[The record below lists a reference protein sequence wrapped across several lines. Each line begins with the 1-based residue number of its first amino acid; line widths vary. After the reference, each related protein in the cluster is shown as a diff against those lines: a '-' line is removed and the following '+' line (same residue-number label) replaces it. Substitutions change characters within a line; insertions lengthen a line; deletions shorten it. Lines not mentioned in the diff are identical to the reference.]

1 MTQAPPP
8 LSKDPFQALL
18 GQAIALH
25 NRGEL
30 AGAEQLYK
38 QILRANPN
46 HVIALNRIGSIA
58 AAAGHLDHAARF
70 IGRAAQLAP
79 DNAEVINNLGLVHL
93 TGQSH
98 EQALACF
105 QRAVALDPT
114 RADAWNN
121 LGVVQGRME
130 RNDAAVDAFRQA
142 LACNPSHASAWLN
155 LGLHLGKAGQS
166 AEAVDCFEKLIQLQ
180 PDDARAWRNL
190 GAAQIQLEAFEKAVP
205 ALRRAVE
212 LDPADIDSIDHC
224 GGALVSLRKYAE
236 ALDCYRRVLQARPE
250 SSVAHVNVA
259 NAFLGLHRHGEA
271 IMHYQQAVALDPK
284 SVMGHLRCGEL
295 LGKTKNIRLA
305 VQHLEAAY
313 AVDPNWE
320 WLEGRLLM
328 TRAIVCDWNERE
340 QRLQSALSH
349 VTASMRTLMP
359 FEAACLLSRRED
371 LYLCARSYVAAELPP
386 VPALPQQAP
395 KPRSDKIRIG
405 YVSADLHNHATAFLM
420 AELFECHDRSQFE
433 VVAFSIGP
441 ASQDEM
447 RLRLHAAF
455 DAFHDMRELSDRE
468 VAQRIADAG
477 IDILVDL
484 KGFTEHARFG
494 IFMHRPAP
502 IQVSYLGFP
511 GTTGADCMDYVIG
524 DATVTPFEHQPW
536 YSERIVQMP
545 HSYQVNDRKRRVAD
559 QVPTRAESGLPLTG
573 FVFCCF
579 NNNYKITPAVFDI
592 WMRLLHQVPGSVLW
606 LLKDNELAGT
616 NLLREAAQRGVAPER
631 LVFAKRLPLAEHL
644 ARHRLADL
652 FLDTLPCNAHT
663 TASDALWVG
672 LPVLTCLGETFASR
686 VGASLLRAVGLP
698 EMVVDN
704 LADYEAR
711 ALALAKDPEAL
722 AQLRARLLAQRDTA
736 PLFDTDRFRRDL
748 ESAYQTMWQR
758 HQQGLPPAP
767 FAVPASPSGH

>member
-1 MTQAPPP
+1 MTQASPTY
-8 LSKDPFQALL
+8 SKDPFQAVLS
-18 GQAIALH
+18 QAIELH

-93 TGQSH
+93 TGHSL
-98 EQALACF
+98 EPALAYF
-105 QRAVALDPT
+105 QRAVALDPK

-121 LGVVQGRME
+121 LGVVQGKLE
-130 RNDAAVDAFRQA
+130 RNDAAIDAFRQG
-142 LACNPSHASAWLN
+142 LACNASHVSAWLN
-155 LGLHLGKAGQS
+155 LGLYLGKAGQS

-190 GAAQIQLEAFEKAVP
+190 GAAQIQLQAFEQAVP

-212 LDPADIDSIDHC
+212 LDPSDVDSIDHC
-224 GGALVSLRKYAE
+224 GGALVSLCKYGD
-236 ALDCYRRVLQARPE
+236 ALESYLRVLQARPE
-250 SSVAHVNVA
+250 SSVAHVNVG
-259 NAFLGLHRHGEA
+259 NAYLGLQRYGEA
-271 IMHYQQAVALDPK
+271 LMHYQHAVRLDPR
-284 SVMGHLRCGEL
+284 SVVGQFRCGEL
-295 LGKTKNIRLA
+295 FGKAKNIALS
-305 VQHLEAAY
+305 VKHFETAY
-313 AVDPNWE
+313 ALNPDWE
-320 WLEGRLLM
+320 WLEGRLLLA
-328 TRAIVCDWNERE
+328 RATVCDWFESDV
-340 QRLQSALSH
+340 RLQHALAQ
-349 VTASMRTLMP
+349 VRASKHAIGP
-359 FEAACLLSRRED
+359 FEAACTFFNGED
-371 LYLCARSYVAAELPP
+371 LLLCARTYAAAEHPP
-386 VPALPQQAP
+386 VASIE
-395 KPRSDKIRIG
+395 KPLSRARSDRVRIG
-405 YVSADLHNHATAFLM
+405 YVSGDFHNHATAFLM
-420 AELFECHDRSQFE
+420 AGLFECHDRRQFE
-433 VVAFSIGP
+433 VIAFSIGP
-441 ASQDEM
+441 ATQDEM
-447 RLRLHAAF
+447 RLRLHSAF
-455 DAFHDMRELSDRE
+455 DAFHDLREFSDRE

-494 IFMHRPAP
+494 IFTYRPAP
-502 IQVSYLGFP
+502 IQVCYLGFP
-511 GTTGADCMDYVIG
+511 GTTGADCMDYVIA

-536 YSERIVQMP
+536 YTERIVQMP
-545 HSYQVNDRKRRVAD
+545 HSYQVNDRKRRIAD
-559 QVPTRAESGLPLTG
+559 QIPSRAEAGLPASG

-672 LPVLTCLGETFASR
+672 LPVLSCIGETFAGR

-704 LADYEAR
+704 LVDYEAR
-711 ALALAKDPEAL
+711 ALALATDPEAL
-722 AQLRARLLAQRDTA
+722 AQLRSRLLAQRDTA

-767 FAVPASPSGH
+767 FAVPASLPGH

>member
-25 NRGEL
+25 NHGEL

-212 LDPADIDSIDHC
+212 LDSADIDSIDHC

-271 IMHYQQAVALDPK
+271 LAHYQKAIQLDATCFD
-284 SVMGHLRCGEL
+284 GYLRCSEL
-295 LGKTKNIRLA
+295 YGKAKNKELA
-305 VQHLEAAY
+305 LSNLRSAY
-313 AVDPNWE
+313 ALKPGFSG
-320 WLEGRLLM
+320 LEGRLNMAL
-328 TRAIVCDWNERE
+328 AEICDWNDYGARMES
-340 QRLQSALSH
+340 LQAD
-349 VTASMRTLMP
+349 VRAGKCAVMP
-359 FEAACLLSRRED
+359 FECLSMLAHPQD
-371 LYLCARSYVAAELPP
+371 QYLCAKTYVATEIP
-386 VPALPQQAP
+386 VATSVEPVRRPADDG
-395 KPRSDKIRIG
+395 RIRIG
-405 YVSADLHNHATAFLM
+405 YVSADFHEHATAYLM
-420 AELFECHDRSQFE
+420 AELFERHDRARFE
-433 VVAFSIGP
+433 VIAFSIGP
-441 ASQDEM
+441 QAQDEM
-447 RLRLHAAF
+447 RRRLRAAF
-455 DAFHDMRELSDRE
+455 DAFHDFRDASDRE
-468 VAQRIADAG
+468 IAQQIADAG

-494 IFMHRPAP
+494 IFTQRPAP
-502 IQVSYLGFP
+502 IQVSYIGFP
-511 GTTGADCMDYVIG
+511 GTCGAECIDYVIG
-524 DATVTPFEHQPW
+524 DATVSPFEHQPW

-545 HSYQVNDRKRRVAD
+545 CSYQVNDRQRRIAD
-559 QVPTRAESGLPLTG
+559 LTQTRIDAGLPPTG

-579 NNNYKITPAVFDI
+579 NNNYKITPALFDI
-592 WMRLLHQVPGSVLW
+592 WMRVLNQVPGSVLW
-606 LLKDNELAGT
+606 LLKDNELAGA
-616 NLLREAAQRGVAPER
+616 NLRLEAELRGVAPER
-631 LVFAKRLPLAEHL
+631 LVFAKRMPLPEHL

-652 FLDTLPCNAHT
+652 FLDTLPYNAHT

-698 EMVVDN
+698 EMVVDS

-758 HQQGLPPAP
+758 HQQGLPPTP
-767 FAVPASPSGH
+767 FAVPASPPGH